1 MGRYI
6 YEDGFAGRPKVPINH
21 SPPKDFS
28 RLDALMLRLDDRG
41 WCLELA
47 KRQRFEALKANP
59 PPHRKGQPIRDPFEM
74 DQVMCR
80 AYAVAECKDETDLEV
95 ARFNKRIV
103 VEIDPNC
110 PDNLI
115 IKQITAILDQ
125 TRKRHARQINTKH
138 WTEHRILVLYDLEL
152 MGYDRSKN
160 RKQLAQWLLPK
171 ISSQK
176 AQGDKFD
183 RAKRYLDKAK
193 DQLPAL
199 RAQLSS

>member
-1 MGRYI
+1 MGRYV
-6 YEDGFAGRPKVPINH
+6 YEDGSPGRPKVLIDH

-41 WCLELA
+41 WYHELA
-47 KRQRFEALKANP
+47 KRLRREALIANP
-59 PPHRKGQPIRDPFEM
+59 VSHGEGQPIRDPFEM
-74 DQVMCR
+74 DRAMCR
-80 AYAVAECKDETDLEV
+80 TNSVAECKDETDLEV

-110 PDNLI
+110 PDNLLF
-115 IKQITAILDQ
+115 KQITTILHQ

-138 WTEHRILVLYDLEL
+138 WVEHRILVLYDLEL

-160 RKQLAQWLLPK
+160 RKQLAQWLFPK

-176 AQGDKFD
+176 AQGEKFD
-183 RAKRYLDKAK
+183 RAKQYLDEAK
-193 DQLPAL
+193 DLLPTL
-199 RAQLSS
+199 RA